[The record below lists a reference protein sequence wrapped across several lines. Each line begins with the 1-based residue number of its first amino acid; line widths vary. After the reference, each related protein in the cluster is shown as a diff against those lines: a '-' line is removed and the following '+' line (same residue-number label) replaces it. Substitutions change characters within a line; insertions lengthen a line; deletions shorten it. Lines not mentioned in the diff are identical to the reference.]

1 MWDDNTDFK
10 SYPKN
15 EDEAYKSSI
24 SNIRDKLRLSK
35 DWDGNKGPTAL
46 FEIGM
51 NPGIISHC
59 VNRGLEDAARHY
71 LKDDSAVDIDKFA
84 LERNLKE
91 KNHSRIA

>member
-1 MWDDNTDFK
+1 MDFS
-10 SYPKN
+10 SYPTS
-15 EDEAYKSSI
+15 ESQAYKSSI
-24 SNIRDKLRLSK
+24 SKIRDNLRLSK

-46 FEIGM
+46 FEMGM

-59 VNRGLEDAARHY
+59 VNRGLEDAARFY
-71 LKDDSAVDIDKFA
+71 LKDENSHDIDKFA